1 MPVLGREQ
9 PCPKAAWLKSN
20 SRWGASA
27 SGSEEQTHTLLLL
40 SQAQNP
46 GCCIDL
52 RIVHVIYSS
61 IDIYLS
67 YILYVTYILYLS
79 LYLSIIYLSV

>member
-46 GCCIDL
+46 GCSIDL
-52 RIVHVIYSS
+52 RIVHVIHSS
-61 IDIYLS
+61 IDIHVIHIICNIYIISLS
-67 YILYVTYILYLS
+67 P
-79 LYLSIIYLSV
+79 SIIYLSV